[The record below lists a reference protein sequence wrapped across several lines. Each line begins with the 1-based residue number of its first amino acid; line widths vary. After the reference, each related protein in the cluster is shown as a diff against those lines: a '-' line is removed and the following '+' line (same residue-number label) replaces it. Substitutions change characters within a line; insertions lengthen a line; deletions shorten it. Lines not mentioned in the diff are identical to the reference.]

1 MLYCIIG
8 RHIDQM
14 GPENYRGAIAGKC
27 FTYATACGGLR
38 LLPYD
43 ATTLYFADEPED
55 DLRTVGCSKECH
67 VHPQIVVGL
76 LVDRTG
82 LPLELS

>member
-1 MLYCIIG
+1 VLYCIIG

-67 VHPQIVVGL
+67 VHPQIVVGCWL
-76 LVDRTG
+76 IEPDSR
-82 LPLELS
+82 